1 MPKDEDRDLFL
12 DAVAGAIPLP
22 SGNRADTGKKR
33 PIAKRIGK
41 ARETVPD
48 FLSDHPHL
56 QEGEHSFCRPGL
68 SRELRKLRKARVQFE
83 LDLHGATSA
92 EARVELLRFIAHA
105 AENGIR
111 HARVVHGKGYGS
123 KGGPVLK
130 SKVGNWLV
138 QIPSVLAFCEARPEE
153 GGSGALVLL
162 IKSLRKDPA

>member
-1 MPKDEDRDLFL
+1 MPKDADRDLFL
-12 DAVAGAIPLP
+12 EAVKDAIPLP
-22 SGNRADTGKKR
+22 PGNRADTGKKR
-33 PIAKRIGK
+33 PVAKRIDRK
-41 ARETVPD
+41 EEPVPD

-83 LDLHGATSA
+83 LDLHGLTSD
-92 EARVELLRFIAHA
+92 EARVELLRFIAQA

-111 HARVVHGKGYGS
+111 FARVVHGKGYGS
-123 KGGPVLK
+123 KGAPVLK

-138 QIPSVLAFCEARPEE
+138 QIPSVLAFCEAGPGE

-162 IKSLRKDPA
+162 IKSLAKDTS